1 MIQVEPKRGPNEDEE
16 RTTILREILHK
27 LHDKCP
33 SVDKLN
39 ELKQTLIEF
48 RSQCNKLVG
57 TKKIA
62 LVDIEL
68 IPKIGKNILEM
79 SLNLQKIIHQCY
91 EQTQKVSELVDR
103 AVKVEEDNVLDQVE
117 LSKLLERVKLTD
129 PEIMEK
135 YDSLPR
141 FHFGHCPVSLV
152 GKVSAKA

>member
-1 MIQVEPKRGPNEDEE
+1 M
-16 RTTILREILHK
+16 REILHK

-33 SVDKLN
+33 SADKLN
-39 ELKQTLIEF
+39 ELKQTFTEF
-48 RSQCNKLVG
+48 SSLCNQLVG

-79 SLNLQKIIHQCY
+79 SLNLQQINHQCY

-117 LSKLLERVKLTD
+117 LTKLLERVKLTD
-129 PEIMEK
+129 PEIMK
-135 YDSLPR
+135 RYDSLPR
-141 FHFGHCPVSLV
+141 FHFGRCPESLV